1 MRIVVGMTG
10 HDDATPYGESESC
23 LSTPRHCE
31 LELPRLSALGVP
43 VQRLHFEGQLPLT
56 LDPPRE
62 D

>member
-1 MRIVVGMTG
+1 MREDLPEGSFAG
-10 HDDATPYGESESC
+10 A
-23 LSTPRHCE
+23 PRHCE

-43 VQRLHFEGQLPLT
+43 AQCLHFEEQLPLT